1 MKKYLPLLFYFLCS
15 IVFAQQEERPKIGLA
30 LSGGGAK
37 GLAHIGL
44 LQAIDSVGLDV
55 EYVAGTSM
63 GAIVGGLY
71 AVGYSGKE
79 IEKIASQMNW
89 DRILSNKS
97 SYDLL
102 ILPKKNNAGKY
113 LEIPLIDGKLS
124 FRRGALESNELW
136 LTLNELFFPY
146 LTTTEFDKFKREFR
160 AVAADVETGDAV
172 ILKKGNIVK
181 AIRASMAIPVVFTPV
196 EIDGTTLVDGGIAM
210 NFPVSEVKDMGSD
223 FIIGSSVS
231 SPLKQSAELD
241 NPLQMITQLAF
252 YKEKKDFDQQIKSTD
267 IFIDYPIE
275 NYSTASFSSADEI
288 IKLGIERGKE
298 IYPKLQRIKDSLDAI
313 YGKEEI
319 PVYDLRATK
328 KLFVSKFST
337 SGISDEE
344 TEFYMRSMKFKDNK
358 SYSSD
363 FFSDRIR
370 MIFGSGKF
378 RKINYEVLPENKSDS
393 VTVKVNF
400 QKEPQNLIKTGLHYN
415 SDTGIALKLGFS
427 VFGYTNP
434 FSETSAD
441 IAIGENPQFNIRNYY
456 FFRKNKTWYLESTI
470 SGEYTDISMYDQNL
484 DKIGLYNQMHLAAEM
499 KVNNLIASNFTFG
512 VGTRFDY
519 LKYSPE
525 IKTFPRAKG
534 NTNFLTTFIDLHY
547 NNLDSPAYPNKGNVV
562 DIEVGINYNQHPNYH
577 YSDGISE
584 EIHHFPEFDKKA
596 YYSIKYYSA
605 HYLPVYKH
613 AFFLKIH
620 SGMHFGNKQPLLND
634 FIVGGNNPVMRNQIL
649 FPGFRANG
657 IYSSSVV
664 APQVGFQYNVSK
676 KFLLTALSSY
686 LKYDFIKTNI
696 IIDETNLKDSVW
708 GFGLVAGYKSFI
720 GPLEAAFMYNDIN
733 NKLSPVFNIGYS
745 LNF

>member
-1 MKKYLPLLFYFLCS
+1 MKKYLPLLFCLLSS

-44 LQAIDSVGLDV
+44 LQAIDSVGLEV
-55 EYVAGTSM
+55 EYVTGTSM

-79 IEKIASQMNW
+79 IEEIAYRMNW

-160 AVAADVETGDAV
+160 CIAADIETGDAV
-172 ILKKGNIVK
+172 VLKDGNIVK
-181 AIRASMAIPVVFTPV
+181 ALRASMAIPVAFTPV
-196 EIDGTTLVDGGIAM
+196 EIDGTTLIDGGIAM
-210 NFPVSEVKDMGSD
+210 NFPVSEVKDMGAD

-231 SPLKQSAELD
+231 SPLKESEELD
-241 NPLQMITQLAF
+241 NPMQMITQLAF

-267 IFIDYPIE
+267 IYVDYPIE
-275 NYSTASFSSADEI
+275 KYSTASFSSSDEI
-288 IKLGIERGKE
+288 IRLGIERGKE
-298 IYPKLQRIKDSLDAI
+298 IYPELKKIKDSLDVL
-313 YGKEEI
+313 YGKEEP
-319 PVYDLRATK
+319 PVYEQKNTN
-328 KLFVSKFST
+328 KLFVSSFT
-337 SGISDEE
+337 TTGISDEE
-344 TEFYMRSMKFKDNK
+344 TDFYMSSMKFKDNK
-358 SYSSD
+358 SYSSED
-363 FFSDRIR
+363 FSSRIR
-370 MIFGSGKF
+370 KIFGSGKF
-378 RKINYEVLPENKSDS
+378 RKINYEVLPENNSDS
-393 VTVKVNF
+393 VRVRVNF

-441 IAIGENPQFNIRNYY
+441 IAIGESPQFNIQNHY
-456 FFRKNKTWYLESTI
+456 FFRKNKTWYLESSI
-470 SGEYTDISMYDQNL
+470 RGEYTDISMYNQNL
-484 DKIGLYNQMHLAAEM
+484 DKIGLYNQIHLAAEV
-499 KVNNLIASNFTFG
+499 KVNNLITSNFTAG
-512 VGTRFDY
+512 IGTRFDY

-534 NTNFLTTFIDLHY
+534 NINFLTTFADLHF
-547 NNLDSPAYPNKGNVV
+547 NNLDSPIYPNKGNIIDV
-562 DIEVGINYNQHPNYH
+562 EVGINYNQHPNYH
-577 YSDGISE
+577 YSDGVSE
-584 EIHHFPEFDKKA
+584 EVRHFPEFDKKA
-596 YYSIKYYSA
+596 YYTIKYYSA
-605 HYLPVYKH
+605 HYLPVHKH
-613 AFFLKIH
+613 SFFLKIH

-657 IYSSSVV
+657 VYSSSVI

-676 KFLLTALSSY
+676 KFLITALSSY
-686 LKYDFIKTNI
+686 LKYDFIKSNI
-696 IIDETNLKDSVW
+696 IIEGTDHKNSVW
-708 GFGLVAGYKSFI
+708 GLGLAAGYKSFI
-720 GPLEAAFMYNDIN
+720 GPLEAVFMYNDIN
-733 NKLSPVFNIGYS
+733 NKISPVFNIGYS